1 MNNKAL
7 LVVDVQTALVLEK
20 PFAVEEVISNIK
32 SLLKICR
39 ENDVEIIYVRH
50 NGEVDTELEPNTDG
64 WSIYNEI
71 KPIGNEKIINKNFN
85 SAFRGTELKEY
96 LDKKGI
102 QELIL
107 TGMQTEYCIDATCK
121 VAFEYGFKV
130 IIPEMTNMTFNNEYM
145 SAEFLYKYYNFNIFD
160 RRFATVESIED
171 TIERLSSN

>member
-1 MNNKAL
+1 MNKKAL

-50 NGEVDTELEPNTDG
+50 NGEVGTELEANTDG

-102 QELIL
+102 KELIL
-107 TGMQTEYCIDATCK
+107 TGIQTEYCIDATCK
-121 VAFEYGFKV
+121 VAFEYEFKV
-130 IIPEMTNMTFNNEYM
+130 IIPEMTNTTFDNEYM

-171 TIERLSSN
+171 TIERLTHI